1 MPSCPK
7 KSLSRS
13 QSPTNTTAIAPL
25 HDHQVTPFFR
35 YEGCGSTVACG
46 PGATVGGPSAAVS
59 ENLFG
64 AGDGQGAGSA
74 CGTCWAISSDQP
86 GSKSIKVTVNNLCP
100 ASAQNPVCQQNA
112 QNPVNRHGM
121 STLLMISPSTW
132 ISGTNFGFAGANVHF
147 DLCMAGGAA
156 SDFFGN
162 GPKEAT
168 GSAKK
173 ISNSPC

>member
-1 MPSCPK
+1 MLFQAILSFAAVALAAPSTSDLKRRAVVPQK
-7 KSLSRS
+7 VSFT
-13 QSPTNTTAIAPL
+13 Q
-25 HDHQVTPFFR
+25 

-46 PGATVGGPSAAVS
+46 PGATTGGPSAAVS
-59 ENLFG
+59 QNLFG
-64 AGDGQGAGSA
+64 VGDGEGAGSA

-86 GSKSIKVTVNNLCP
+86 GTKSITVTVNNLCP
-100 ASAQNPVCQQNA
+100 AIAQNPVCQQNA
-112 QNPVNRHGM
+112 QNPVNRHG
-121 STLLMISPSTW
+121 
-132 ISGTNFGFAGANVHF
+132 ANVHF

-156 SDFFGN
+156 SAFFGN